1 MLIVIIRNQRTIV
14 FYIVKITILRNTLC
28 SWVTN
33 TDIMRSQEV
42 LRWCS
47 GQTTRL
53 SPLRVRVRSPVRL
66 S

>member
-33 TDIMRSQEV
+33 TDIMSSQEIL
-42 LRWCS
+42 LRMLCKF
-47 GQTTRL
+47 TK
-53 SPLRVRVRSPVRL
+53 LR
-66 S
+66 